1 MKLTILGCL
10 SAAPNKSS
18 FPSAQILE
26 IRGSS
31 FLIDCGEG
39 TQIQLRKYGIKFN
52 SIEHIFISHLHG
64 DHFFGLPGLISSL
77 RLLGRTK
84 PLNIYGPVGIKKAIT
99 LMLKVGDSWTNYQLN
114 INELSSSESIVLLE
128 NAKFKVETIPL
139 NHRIYTNGF
148 LFTEYITEKKLILK
162 NAIDYGIDKTQFSG
176 IKQGKDGISSDGN
189 LVINSLLTEPKE
201 KNKSYAYCSDTC
213 YYPEIIP
220 VIKNSSVL
228 YHESTFLESHKE
240 MAIKTKHSTAKQ
252 AAEIARLAKVK
263 KLILGHFSSRYNN
276 LNDFKFEA
284 KKVFDNVE
292 LSSDGKT
299 FNI

>member
-1 MKLTILGCL
+1 MLL
-10 SAAPNKSS
+10 S
-18 FPSAQILE
+18 
-26 IRGSS
+26 
-31 FLIDCGEG
+31 
-39 TQIQLRKYGIKFN
+39 
-52 SIEHIFISHLHG
+52 
-64 DHFFGLPGLISSL
+64 
-77 RLLGRTK
+77 
-84 PLNIYGPVGIKKAIT
+84 
-99 LMLKVGDSWTNYQLN
+99 
-114 INELSSSESIVLLE
+114 
-128 NAKFKVETIPL
+128 
-139 NHRIYTNGF
+139 
-148 LFTEYITEKKLILK
+148 
-162 NAIDYGIDKTQFSG
+162 YGIDKTQFRG
-176 IKQGKDGISSDGN
+176 IKLGKDGISSDGN